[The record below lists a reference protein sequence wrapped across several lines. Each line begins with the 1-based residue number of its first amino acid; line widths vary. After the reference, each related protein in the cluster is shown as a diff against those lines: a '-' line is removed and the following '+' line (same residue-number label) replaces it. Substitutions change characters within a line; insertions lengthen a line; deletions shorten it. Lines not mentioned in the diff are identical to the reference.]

1 MKKAR
6 LVTLSVS
13 LLLFMAIL
21 SCNGNSRPS
30 NVMDEETM
38 ASFLEDAYILEGF
51 YAIQSHYQFDT
62 LQPEMIASYDTLL
75 SRYSITSDDFERSID
90 WYVHHPEIYH
100 RMCDSVTA
108 RLGRRLAKL

>member
-13 LLLFMAIL
+13 LLLVMAIL

-75 SRYSITSDDFERSID
+75 SRYNITSDDFERSID
-90 WYVHHPEIYH
+90 WYVRHPEIYH

-108 RLGRRLAKL
+108 RLGRRLAEL